1 MHRLDSQLEIRAK
14 SRTMTSDATPV
25 YQGQF
30 GNFTISRLDR
40 LGVIA
45 YRAGLTVAALCT
57 AIGAAGVLLPLTRS
71 LWLNHVLTPL
81 YALFSFGLGLSLLTV
96 HIYLA
101 PLHRLLQ
108 LFWLV
113 GSGAA
118 LWFAWQ
124 APVAEPFLAYVY
136 GHRPTILGVGFT
148 FAALTGLYIKEA
160 FCFQRP
166 EALLLIPLLPA
177 LLLGH
182 LFALW
187 SPTVSAS
194 LLAAWAL
201 CFGIF
206 AARKCWQ
213 EIPPDIGDKSVFAYL
228 RGERV
233 AKKVEPLQ

>member
-1 MHRLDSQLEIRAK
+1 MA
-14 SRTMTSDATPV
+14 SDATPI

-30 GNFTISRLDR
+30 GNFTIDRVDR

-45 YRAGLTVAALCT
+45 YRVGLTTAALCT
-57 AIGAAGVLLPLTRS
+57 AIGTVGVLLPLTRS
-71 LWLNHVLTPL
+71 LWLSHVLTPL
-81 YALFSFGLGLSLLTV
+81 YALFSFGLGLSLLTI
-96 HIYLA
+96 HIYMI

-124 APVAEPFLAYVY
+124 APVDEPLLVY
-136 GHRPTILGVGFT
+136 IYSRPLTILGIGFT
-148 FAALTGLYIKEA
+148 FAALTGLYVKEA

-166 EALLLIPLLPA
+166 EALLQIPLVPA

-187 SPTVSAS
+187 PPTVSAG
-194 LLAAWAL
+194 LLAAWAIA
-201 CFGIF
+201 FGIF

-228 RGERV
+228 RGERMTRTIQS
-233 AKKVEPLQ
+233 PQ

>member
-1 MHRLDSQLEIRAK
+1 
-14 SRTMTSDATPV
+14 MTPNTPPV

-45 YRAGLTVAALCT
+45 YRAGLTVAAFCT
-57 AIGAAGVLLPLTRS
+57 LLGTVGVLLPLTRS
-71 LWLNHVLTPL
+71 LWLNHILTPL

-96 HIYLA
+96 HIYMA

-118 LWFAWQ
+118 LWFAWR
-124 APVAEPFLAYVY
+124 APVTEPFLAYIY
-136 GHRPTILGVGFT
+136 GHRLTILGVGFT

-160 FCFQRP
+160 FCFQRF
-166 EALLLIPLLPA
+166 EALFLIPLLPA

-187 SPTVSAS
+187 SPTLSAG
-194 LLAAWAL
+194 LLAAWAIA
-201 CFGIF
+201 FGIF

-228 RGERV
+228 RGERTT
-233 AKKVEPLQ
+233 ETT